1 MEENKYK
8 EAQESFSKLLTI
20 MDELREKC
28 PWDRKQTNLSL
39 KSNTIEEV
47 YELAQAI
54 EDNDYQE
61 IKKELGDLLL
71 HIVFY
76 SKIGSES
83 GEFDIKAVIDSLCE
97 KLIRRHPHIYGEVK
111 IENAEDVKK
120 TWEQIKMTE
129 GRTSVFSGVPRALD
143 SLIKAYRLQE
153 KAAGVGFD
161 WEKKE
166 QVWEKVKEEL
176 QELEHEVETQ
186 NSQEKIEEEFGDVL
200 FALINYARFL
210 KIKPE
215 HALEKT
221 NRKFIKRFQYIEQ
234 VAQEKNK
241 KLQEMSLEEM
251 DIIWNN
257 AKTMEE

>member
-1 MEENKYK
+1 MEENKHK
-8 EAQESFSKLLTI
+8 QAQESFSRLLTI
-20 MDELREKC
+20 MDELRSKC
-28 PWDRKQTNLSL
+28 PWDKKQTNLSL

-54 EDNDYQE
+54 EDNDNQE

-71 HIVFY
+71 HVVFY
-76 SKIGSES
+76 SKIGSEQ
-83 GEFDIKAVIDSLCE
+83 GEFDIKSVIDSLCE

-111 IENAEDVKK
+111 VENAEDVKK

-129 GRTSVFSGVPRALD
+129 GRSSVFSGVPRALD

-161 WEKKE
+161 WENPQ
-166 QVWEKVKEEL
+166 QVWDKVKEEL
-176 QELEHEVETQ
+176 QELEHEVEVQ
-186 NSQEKIEEEFGDVL
+186 DSQEKIEEEFGDVL

-215 HALEKT
+215 HALERT
-221 NRKFIKRFQYIEQ
+221 NRKFIKRFQYIEK
-234 VAQEKNK
+234 VAEEQNK
-241 KLQEMSLEEM
+241 KLQEMTLEEM
-251 DIIWNN
+251 DKIWNN

>member
-111 IENAEDVKK
+111 VENAEDVKK

-176 QELEHEVETQ
+176 QELEQEVETQ

-221 NRKFIKRFQYIEQ
+221 NRKFIKRFQHIEQ

>member
-111 IENAEDVKK
+111 VENAEDVKK

-176 QELEHEVETQ
+176 QELEQEVGTQ

>member
-1 MEENKYK
+1 MEQTKHE
-8 EAQESFSKLLTI
+8 EAQKSFAKLLNI

-28 PWDRKQTNLSL
+28 PWDKKQTNLSL

-54 EDNDYQE
+54 EDDDKQE

-71 HIVFY
+71 HVVFY
-76 SKIGSES
+76 SKIGSETN
-83 GEFDIKAVIDSLCE
+83 EFDIKSVIDSLCE

-111 IENAEDVKK
+111 VENAEDVKK

-129 GRTSVFSGVPRALD
+129 GRESVFSGVPRALD

-166 QVWEKVKEEL
+166 DVWNKVEEEINEL
-176 QELEHEVETQ
+176 QNEVET
-186 NSQEKIEEEFGDVL
+186 NTNKEKIEEEFGDVL

-215 HALEKT
+215 HALERT
-221 NRKFIKRFQYIEQ
+221 NRKFIKRFQYIEKI
-234 VAQEKNK
+234 AQEQNK
-241 KLQEMSLEEM
+241 KLQDMTLEEM
-251 DIIWNN
+251 DTIWNK

>member
-1 MEENKYK
+1 MEENNHKQ
-8 EAQESFSKLLTI
+8 AQESFSRLLTI
-20 MDELREKC
+20 MDELRSKC
-28 PWDRKQTNLSL
+28 PWDKKQTNLSL

-54 EDNDYQE
+54 EDNDNQE

-71 HIVFY
+71 HVVFY
-76 SKIGSES
+76 SKIGSEQ
-83 GEFDIKAVIDSLCE
+83 GEFDIKSVIDSLCE

-111 IENAEDVKK
+111 VENAEDVKK

-129 GRTSVFSGVPRALD
+129 GRSSVFSGVPRALD

-161 WEKKE
+161 WENPQ
-166 QVWEKVKEEL
+166 QVWDKVKEEL
-176 QELEHEVETQ
+176 QELEHEVEAQ
-186 NSQEKIEEEFGDVL
+186 DSQEKIEEEFGDVL

-215 HALEKT
+215 HALERT
-221 NRKFIKRFQYIEQ
+221 NRKFIKRFQYIEK
-234 VAQEKNK
+234 VAEEQNK
-241 KLQEMSLEEM
+241 KLQEMTLEEM
-251 DIIWNN
+251 DKIWNN

>member
-111 IENAEDVKK
+111 VENAEDVKK

-153 KAAGVGFD
+153 KTAGVGFD

-176 QELEHEVETQ
+176 QELEQEVEGQ

-234 VAQEKNK
+234 VAQGKNK

>member
-111 IENAEDVKK
+111 VENAEDVKK

-166 QVWEKVKEEL
+166 QVWGKVKEEL
-176 QELEHEVETQ
+176 QELEQEVEGQ

>member
-83 GEFDIKAVIDSLCE
+83 REFDIKVVIDSLCE

-111 IENAEDVKK
+111 VENAEDVKK

-176 QELEHEVETQ
+176 QELEQEVEGQ

>member
-1 MEENKYK
+1 MEENKHK
-8 EAQESFSKLLTI
+8 QAQESFSRLLTI
-20 MDELREKC
+20 MDELRSKC
-28 PWDRKQTNLSL
+28 PWDKKQTNLSL

-54 EDNDYQE
+54 EDNDNQE

-71 HIVFY
+71 HVVFY
-76 SKIGSES
+76 SKIGSEQ
-83 GEFDIKAVIDSLCE
+83 GEFDIKSVIDSLCE

-111 IENAEDVKK
+111 VENAEDVKK

-129 GRTSVFSGVPRALD
+129 GRSSVFSGVPRALD

-161 WEKKE
+161 WENPQ
-166 QVWEKVKEEL
+166 QVWDKVKEEL
-176 QELEHEVETQ
+176 QELEHEVEAQ

-215 HALEKT
+215 HALERT
-221 NRKFIKRFQYIEQ
+221 NREFIKRFQYIEK
-234 VAQEKNK
+234 VAEEQNK
-241 KLQEMSLEEM
+241 KLQEMTLEEM
-251 DIIWNN
+251 DKIWNN

>member
-8 EAQESFSKLLTI
+8 EVQESFSKLLTI

-111 IENAEDVKK
+111 VENAEDVKK

-176 QELEHEVETQ
+176 QELEQEVETQ

-234 VAQEKNK
+234 IAQEKNK

>member
-1 MEENKYK
+1 MENNKYA
-8 EAQESFSKLLTI
+8 EAQQSFAKLLEI
-20 MDELREKC
+20 MDELRAKC
-28 PWDRKQTNLSL
+28 PWDKKQTNLSL

-54 EDNDYQE
+54 EDDDKQE

-71 HIVFY
+71 HVVFY
-76 SKIGSES
+76 SKIGSEEN
-83 GEFDIKAVIDSLCE
+83 EFDIKSVIDSLCE

-111 IENAEDVKK
+111 AENAEDVKK

-129 GRTSVFSGVPRALD
+129 GRKSVFSGVPRALD

-161 WEKKE
+161 WEEKE

-176 QELEHEVETQ
+176 GELQDEVSN
-186 NSQEKIEEEFGDVL
+186 NSSPEKIEEEFGDVL

-221 NRKFIKRFQYIEQ
+221 NRKFIKRFQYIEEI
-234 VAQEKNK
+234 AQQQNK
-241 KLQEMSLEEM
+241 KLQDMSLEEM
-251 DIIWNN
+251 DNIWNQ

>member
-1 MEENKYK
+1 MEENKHK
-8 EAQESFSKLLTI
+8 QAQESFSRLLTI
-20 MDELREKC
+20 MDELRSKC
-28 PWDRKQTNLSL
+28 PWDKKQTNLSL

-54 EDNDYQE
+54 EDDDKQE

-71 HIVFY
+71 HVVFY
-76 SKIGSES
+76 SKIGSETN
-83 GEFDIKAVIDSLCE
+83 EFDIKSVIDSLCD

-111 IENAEDVKK
+111 VENAEDVKK

-129 GRTSVFSGVPRALD
+129 GRESVFSGVPRALD

-161 WEKKE
+161 WENKE
-166 QVWEKVKEEL
+166 DVWNKVEEEINEL
-176 QELEHEVETQ
+176 QNEVEANT
-186 NSQEKIEEEFGDVL
+186 NQEKIEEEFGDVL

-215 HALEKT
+215 HALERT
-221 NRKFIKRFQYIEQ
+221 NRKFIKRFQYIEKI
-234 VAQEKNK
+234 AQEQNK
-241 KLQEMSLEEM
+241 RLQDMTLEEM
-251 DIIWNN
+251 DLIWNE
-257 AKTMEE
+257 AKTKEE

>member
-1 MEENKYK
+1 MEQSKHE
-8 EAQESFSKLLTI
+8 EAKKSFVKLLNI

-28 PWDRKQTNLSL
+28 PWDKKQTNLSL

-54 EDNDYQE
+54 EDDDKQE

-71 HIVFY
+71 HVVFY
-76 SKIGSES
+76 SKIGSETN
-83 GEFDIKAVIDSLCE
+83 EFDIKSVIDSLCD

-111 IENAEDVKK
+111 VENAEDVKK

-129 GRTSVFSGVPRALD
+129 GRESVFSGVPRALD

-161 WEKKE
+161 WENKE
-166 QVWEKVKEEL
+166 DVWNKVEEEINEL
-176 QELEHEVETQ
+176 QNEVEANT
-186 NSQEKIEEEFGDVL
+186 NQEKIEEEFGDVL

-215 HALEKT
+215 HALERT
-221 NRKFIKRFQYIEQ
+221 NRKFIKRFQYIEKI
-234 VAQEKNK
+234 AQEQNK
-241 KLQEMSLEEM
+241 RLQDMTLEEM
-251 DIIWNN
+251 DLIWNE
-257 AKTMEE
+257 AKTKEE

>member
-1 MEENKYK
+1 MENNKYV
-8 EAQESFSKLLTI
+8 EAQQSFAKLLEI
-20 MDELREKC
+20 MDELRAKC
-28 PWDRKQTNLSL
+28 PWDKKQTNLSL

-54 EDNDYQE
+54 EDDDKQE

-71 HIVFY
+71 HVVFY
-76 SKIGSES
+76 SKIGSEEN
-83 GEFDIKAVIDSLCE
+83 EFDIKSVIDSLCE

-111 IENAEDVKK
+111 AENAEDVKK

-129 GRTSVFSGVPRALD
+129 GRKSVFSGVPRALD

-161 WEKKE
+161 WEEKE

-176 QELEHEVETQ
+176 GELQDEVS
-186 NSQEKIEEEFGDVL
+186 NNGSQEKIEEEFGDVL

-221 NRKFIKRFQYIEQ
+221 NRKFIKRFQYIEEI
-234 VAQEKNK
+234 AQQQNK
-241 KLQEMSLEEM
+241 KLQDMSLEEM
-251 DIIWNN
+251 DNIWNQ

>member
-71 HIVFY
+71 HVVFY

-111 IENAEDVKK
+111 VENAEDVKK

-176 QELEHEVETQ
+176 QEVEQEVETQ

>member
-1 MEENKYK
+1 MEQTKYE
-8 EAQESFSKLLTI
+8 EAQKSFAKLLNI

-28 PWDRKQTNLSL
+28 PWDKKQTNLSL

-54 EDNDYQE
+54 EDDDKQE

-71 HIVFY
+71 HVVFY
-76 SKIGSES
+76 SKIGSETN
-83 GEFDIKAVIDSLCE
+83 EFDIKSVIDSLCE

-111 IENAEDVKK
+111 VENAEDVKK

-129 GRTSVFSGVPRALD
+129 GRESVFSGVPRALD

-166 QVWEKVKEEL
+166 DVWNKVEEEINEL
-176 QELEHEVETQ
+176 QNEVET
-186 NSQEKIEEEFGDVL
+186 NTNKEKIEEEFGDVL

-215 HALEKT
+215 HALERT
-221 NRKFIKRFQYIEQ
+221 NRKFIKRFQYIEKI
-234 VAQEKNK
+234 AQEQNK
-241 KLQEMSLEEM
+241 ILQDMTLEEM
-251 DIIWNN
+251 DTIWNK

>member
-1 MEENKYK
+1 MEENKHQ
-8 EAQESFSKLLTI
+8 EALNSFSKLLTI

-71 HIVFY
+71 HVVFY

-111 IENAEDVKK
+111 VENAEDVKK

-143 SLIKAYRLQE
+143 SLIKACRLQE

-161 WEKKE
+161 WENKE

-176 QELEHEVETQ
+176 QKAGIRVEVD
-186 NSQEKIEEEFGDVL
+186 SRDEKIGYKIREAQLQKLPYMLVVGDKEIEKGAVGVRSRKDGDIGEQKLEEF
-200 FALINYARFL
+200 IC
-210 KIKPE
+210 KIKE
-215 HALEKT
+215 E
-221 NRKFIKRFQYIEQ
+221 IENY
-234 VAQEKNK
+234 VR
-241 KLQEMSLEEM
+241 
-251 DIIWNN
+251 
-257 AKTMEE
+257 

>member
-1 MEENKYK
+1 MEENKHK
-8 EAQESFSKLLTI
+8 QAQESFSRLLTI
-20 MDELREKC
+20 MDELRSKC
-28 PWDRKQTNLSL
+28 PWDKKQTNLSL

-54 EDNDYQE
+54 EDNDNQE

-71 HIVFY
+71 HVVFY
-76 SKIGSES
+76 SKIGSEQ
-83 GEFDIKAVIDSLCE
+83 GEFDIKSVIDSLCE

-111 IENAEDVKK
+111 VENAEDVKK

-129 GRTSVFSGVPRALD
+129 GRSSVFSGVPRALD

-161 WEKKE
+161 WENPQ
-166 QVWEKVKEEL
+166 QVWDKVKEEL
-176 QELEHEVETQ
+176 QELEHEVEAQ
-186 NSQEKIEEEFGDVL
+186 DSQEKIEEEFGDVL

-215 HALEKT
+215 HALERT
-221 NRKFIKRFQYIEQ
+221 NRKFIKRFQYIEK
-234 VAQEKNK
+234 VAEEQNK
-241 KLQEMSLEEM
+241 KLQEMTLEEM
-251 DIIWNN
+251 DKIWNN
-257 AKTMEE
+257 AKAMEE

>member
-76 SKIGSES
+76 SKIGSEI

-111 IENAEDVKK
+111 VENAEDVKK

-176 QELEHEVETQ
+176 QELEQEVEGQ

>member
-1 MEENKYK
+1 MGQTKHE
-8 EAQESFSKLLTI
+8 EAQKSFAKLLNI

-28 PWDRKQTNLSL
+28 PWDKKQTNLSL

-54 EDNDYQE
+54 EDDDKQE

-71 HIVFY
+71 HVVFY
-76 SKIGSES
+76 SKIGSETN
-83 GEFDIKAVIDSLCE
+83 EFDIKSVIDSLCE

-111 IENAEDVKK
+111 VENAEDVNK

-129 GRTSVFSGVPRALD
+129 GRESVFSGVPRALD

-166 QVWEKVKEEL
+166 DVWNKVEEEINEL
-176 QELEHEVETQ
+176 QNEVET
-186 NSQEKIEEEFGDVL
+186 NTNKEKIEEEFGDVL

-215 HALEKT
+215 HALERT
-221 NRKFIKRFQYIEQ
+221 NRKFIKRFQYIEKI
-234 VAQEKNK
+234 AQEQNK
-241 KLQEMSLEEM
+241 RLQDMTLEEM
-251 DIIWNN
+251 DIIWNK

>member
-8 EAQESFSKLLTI
+8 EAQESFSRLLTI
-20 MDELREKC
+20 MDELRSKC
-28 PWDRKQTNLSL
+28 PWDKKQTNLSL

-54 EDNDYQE
+54 EDDDKQE

-71 HIVFY
+71 HVVFY
-76 SKIGSES
+76 SKIGSEQ
-83 GEFDIKAVIDSLCE
+83 GEFDIRSVIDSLCE

-111 IENAEDVKK
+111 VENAEDVKK

-129 GRTSVFSGVPRALD
+129 GRSSVFSGVPRALD

-153 KAAGVGFD
+153 KAVGVGFD
-161 WEKKE
+161 WENPQ
-166 QVWEKVKEEL
+166 QVWDKVKEEL

-186 NSQEKIEEEFGDVL
+186 DSQEKIEEEFGDVL

-215 HALEKT
+215 HALERT
-221 NRKFIKRFQYIEQ
+221 NRKFIKRFQYIEK
-234 VAQEKNK
+234 VAKEQNK
-241 KLQEMSLEEM
+241 KLQEMTLEEM
-251 DIIWNN
+251 DKIWNN

>member
-1 MEENKYK
+1 MEENKHQ
-8 EAQESFSKLLTI
+8 EALNSFSKLLTI

-111 IENAEDVKK
+111 VENAEDVKK

-153 KAAGVGFD
+153 KAAGAGFD

-176 QELEHEVETQ
+176 QELEQEVEGQ

>member
-1 MEENKYK
+1 MENNKYV
-8 EAQESFSKLLTI
+8 EAQQSFAKLLEI
-20 MDELREKC
+20 MDELRAKC
-28 PWDRKQTNLSL
+28 PWDKKQTNLSL

-54 EDNDYQE
+54 EDGDKQE

-71 HIVFY
+71 HVVFY
-76 SKIGSES
+76 SKIGSEEN
-83 GEFDIKAVIDSLCE
+83 EFDIKSVIDSLCE

-111 IENAEDVKK
+111 AENAEEVKK

-129 GRTSVFSGVPRALD
+129 GRKSVFSGVPRALD

-161 WEKKE
+161 WEEKE
-166 QVWEKVKEEL
+166 QVWDKLKEEL
-176 QELEHEVETQ
+176 GELQDEVS
-186 NSQEKIEEEFGDVL
+186 NNGSQEKIEEEFGDVL

-215 HALEKT
+215 HDLEKT
-221 NRKFIKRFQYIEQ
+221 NRKFIKRFQYIEEI
-234 VAQEKNK
+234 AQQQNK
-241 KLQEMSLEEM
+241 KLQDMSLEEM
-251 DIIWNN
+251 DNIWNQ

>member
-8 EAQESFSKLLTI
+8 QAQESFSRLLTI
-20 MDELREKC
+20 MDELRSKC
-28 PWDRKQTNLSL
+28 PWDKKQTNLSL

-54 EDNDYQE
+54 EDNDNQE

-71 HIVFY
+71 HVVFY
-76 SKIGSES
+76 SKIGSEQ
-83 GEFDIKAVIDSLCE
+83 GEFDIRSVIDSLCE

-111 IENAEDVKK
+111 VENAEDVKK

-129 GRTSVFSGVPRALD
+129 GRSSVFSGVPRALD

-161 WEKKE
+161 WENPQ
-166 QVWEKVKEEL
+166 QVWDKVKEEL
-176 QELEHEVETQ
+176 QELEHEVEAQ
-186 NSQEKIEEEFGDVL
+186 DSQEKIEEEFGDVL

-215 HALEKT
+215 HALERT
-221 NRKFIKRFQYIEQ
+221 NRKFIKRFQYIEK
-234 VAQEKNK
+234 VAEEQNK
-241 KLQEMSLEEM
+241 KLQEMTLEEM
-251 DIIWNN
+251 DKIWNN
-257 AKTMEE
+257 AKAMEE

>member
-1 MEENKYK
+1 MEENKHK
-8 EAQESFSKLLTI
+8 EAQASFSKLLTI

-28 PWDRKQTNLSL
+28 PWDKKQTNLSL
-39 KSNTIEEV
+39 KSNT
-47 YELAQAI
+47 I

-83 GEFDIKAVIDSLCE
+83 REFDIKAVIDSLCE

-111 IENAEDVKK
+111 VENAEDVKK

-176 QELEHEVETQ
+176 QELEQEVEGQ

>member
-1 MEENKYK
+1 MEENKHK
-8 EAQESFSKLLTI
+8 QAQESFSRLLTI
-20 MDELREKC
+20 MDELRSKC
-28 PWDRKQTNLSL
+28 PWDKKQTNLSL

-54 EDNDYQE
+54 EDNDNQE

-71 HIVFY
+71 HVVFY
-76 SKIGSES
+76 SKIGSEQ
-83 GEFDIKAVIDSLCE
+83 GEFDIKSVIDSLCE

-111 IENAEDVKK
+111 VENAEDVKK

-129 GRTSVFSGVPRALD
+129 GRSSVFSGVPRALD

-161 WEKKE
+161 WENPQ
-166 QVWEKVKEEL
+166 QVWDKVKEEL
-176 QELEHEVETQ
+176 QELEHEVEAQ
-186 NSQEKIEEEFGDVL
+186 DSQEKIEEEFGDVL

-215 HALEKT
+215 HALERT
-221 NRKFIKRFQYIEQ
+221 NRKFIKRFQYIEK
-234 VAQEKNK
+234 VAEEQNK
-241 KLQEMSLEEM
+241 KLQEMTLEEM
-251 DIIWNN
+251 DKIWNN

>member
-1 MEENKYK
+1 MEQTKHE
-8 EAQESFSKLLTI
+8 EAQKSFAKLLNI

-28 PWDRKQTNLSL
+28 PWDKKQTNLSL

-54 EDNDYQE
+54 EDDDKQE
-61 IKKELGDLLL
+61 VKKELGDLLL
-71 HIVFY
+71 HVVFY
-76 SKIGSES
+76 SKIGSETN
-83 GEFDIKAVIDSLCE
+83 EFDIKSVIDSLCE

-111 IENAEDVKK
+111 VENAEDVKK

-129 GRTSVFSGVPRALD
+129 GRESVFSGVPRALD

-166 QVWEKVKEEL
+166 DVWNKVEEEINEL
-176 QELEHEVETQ
+176 QNEVET
-186 NSQEKIEEEFGDVL
+186 NTNKEKIEEEFGDVL

-215 HALEKT
+215 HALERT
-221 NRKFIKRFQYIEQ
+221 NRKFIKRFQYIEKI
-234 VAQEKNK
+234 AQEQNK
-241 KLQEMSLEEM
+241 RLQDMTLEEM
-251 DIIWNN
+251 DTIWNK

>member
-1 MEENKYK
+1 MENNKYV
-8 EAQESFSKLLTI
+8 EAQQSFAKLLEI
-20 MDELREKC
+20 MDELRAKC
-28 PWDRKQTNLSL
+28 PWDKKQTNLSL

-54 EDNDYQE
+54 EDGDKQE

-71 HIVFY
+71 HVVFY
-76 SKIGSES
+76 SKIGSEEN
-83 GEFDIKAVIDSLCE
+83 EFDIKSVIDSLCE

-111 IENAEDVKK
+111 AENAEEVKK

-129 GRTSVFSGVPRALD
+129 GRKSVFSGVPRALD

-161 WEKKE
+161 WEEKE
-166 QVWEKVKEEL
+166 QVWDKLKEEL
-176 QELEHEVETQ
+176 GELQDEVS
-186 NSQEKIEEEFGDVL
+186 NNGSQEKIEEEFGDVL

-221 NRKFIKRFQYIEQ
+221 NRKFIKRFQYIEEI
-234 VAQEKNK
+234 AQQQNK
-241 KLQEMSLEEM
+241 KLQDMSLEEM
-251 DIIWNN
+251 DNIWNQ

>member
-1 MEENKYK
+1 MEQTKHE
-8 EAQESFSKLLTI
+8 EAQKSFAKLLNI

-28 PWDRKQTNLSL
+28 PWDKKQTNLSL

-54 EDNDYQE
+54 EDDDKQE

-71 HIVFY
+71 HVVFY
-76 SKIGSES
+76 SKIGSETN
-83 GEFDIKAVIDSLCE
+83 EFDIKSVIDSLCE

-111 IENAEDVKK
+111 VENAEDVKK

-129 GRTSVFSGVPRALD
+129 GRESVFSGVPRALD

-166 QVWEKVKEEL
+166 DVWNKVEEEINEL
-176 QELEHEVETQ
+176 QNEVET
-186 NSQEKIEEEFGDVL
+186 NTNKEKIEEEFGDVL

-215 HALEKT
+215 HALERT
-221 NRKFIKRFQYIEQ
+221 NRKFIKRFQYIEKI
-234 VAQEKNK
+234 AQEQNK
-241 KLQEMSLEEM
+241 RLQDMTLEEM
-251 DIIWNN
+251 DTIWNK

>member
-111 IENAEDVKK
+111 VENAEDVKK

-176 QELEHEVETQ
+176 Q
-186 NSQEKIEEEFGDVL
+186 
-200 FALINYARFL
+200 
-210 KIKPE
+210 
-215 HALEKT
+215 
-221 NRKFIKRFQYIEQ
+221 
-234 VAQEKNK
+234 
-241 KLQEMSLEEM
+241 
-251 DIIWNN
+251 
-257 AKTMEE
+257 

>member
-1 MEENKYK
+1 MEENRYQ
-8 EAQESFSKLLTI
+8 EAQKSFANLLKI

-28 PWDRKQTNLSL
+28 PWDKKQTNLSL

-54 EDNDYQE
+54 EDDEQQE

-71 HIVFY
+71 HVVFY
-76 SKIGSES
+76 SKIGSEKN
-83 GEFDIKAVIDSLCE
+83 EFDIKSVIDSLCE

-111 IENAEDVKK
+111 VENAEDVKK

-129 GRTSVFSGVPRALD
+129 GRKSVFSGVPRALD

-166 QVWEKVKEEL
+166 DVWNKVEEEIKEL
-176 QELEHEVETQ
+176 QDEVQT
-186 NSQEKIEEEFGDVL
+186 NTSQEKIEEEFGDVL

-234 VAQEKNK
+234 IAQNENK
-241 KLQEMSLEEM
+241 KLQDMTLEEM
-251 DIIWNN
+251 DKIWNQ

>member
-83 GEFDIKAVIDSLCE
+83 GEFDIKSVIDSLCE

-111 IENAEDVKK
+111 VENAEDVKK

-176 QELEHEVETQ
+176 QELEQELEGQ

-234 VAQEKNK
+234 IAQEKNK

>member
-1 MEENKYK
+1 MEQSKHE
-8 EAQESFSKLLTI
+8 EAKKSFVKLLNI

-28 PWDRKQTNLSL
+28 PWDKKQTNLSL

-54 EDNDYQE
+54 EDDDKQE

-71 HIVFY
+71 HVVFY
-76 SKIGSES
+76 SKIGSETN
-83 GEFDIKAVIDSLCE
+83 EFDIKSVIDSLCD

-111 IENAEDVKK
+111 VENAEDVKK

-129 GRTSVFSGVPRALD
+129 GRESVFSGVPRALD

-161 WEKKE
+161 WENKE
-166 QVWEKVKEEL
+166 DVWNKVEEEIKEL
-176 QELEHEVETQ
+176 QNEVEANT
-186 NSQEKIEEEFGDVL
+186 NQEKIEEEFGDVL

-215 HALEKT
+215 HALERT
-221 NRKFIKRFQYIEQ
+221 NRKFIKRFQYIEKI
-234 VAQEKNK
+234 AQEQNK
-241 KLQEMSLEEM
+241 RLQDMTLEEM
-251 DIIWNN
+251 DLIWNK

>member
-71 HIVFY
+71 HVVFY

-111 IENAEDVKK
+111 VENAEDVKK

-143 SLIKAYRLQE
+143 SLIKACRLQE

-176 QELEHEVETQ
+176 QELEQEVETQ

-221 NRKFIKRFQYIEQ
+221 NRKFIKRFQHIEQ

>member
-111 IENAEDVKK
+111 VENAEDVKK

-176 QELEHEVETQ
+176 QEVEQEVEGQ

>member
-1 MEENKYK
+1 MEENKHK
-8 EAQESFSKLLTI
+8 QAQESFSRLLTI
-20 MDELREKC
+20 MDELRSKC
-28 PWDRKQTNLSL
+28 PWDKKQTNLSL

-54 EDNDYQE
+54 EDNDNQE

-71 HIVFY
+71 HVVFY
-76 SKIGSES
+76 SKIGSEQ
-83 GEFDIKAVIDSLCE
+83 GEFDIKSVIDSLCE

-111 IENAEDVKK
+111 VENAEDVKK

-129 GRTSVFSGVPRALD
+129 GRSSVFSGVPRALD

-161 WEKKE
+161 WENPQ
-166 QVWEKVKEEL
+166 QVWDKVKEEL
-176 QELEHEVETQ
+176 QELEHEVEAQ
-186 NSQEKIEEEFGDVL
+186 DSQEKIEEEFGDVL

-215 HALEKT
+215 HALERT
-221 NRKFIKRFQYIEQ
+221 NRKFIKRFQYIEK
-234 VAQEKNK
+234 VAKEQNK
-241 KLQEMSLEEM
+241 KLQEMTLEEM
-251 DIIWNN
+251 DKIWNN

>member
-61 IKKELGDLLL
+61 INKELGDLLL

-83 GEFDIKAVIDSLCE
+83 REFDIKAVIDSLCE
-97 KLIRRHPHIYGEVK
+97 KLIRRHPQIYGEVK
-111 IENAEDVKK
+111 VENAEDVKK

-176 QELEHEVETQ
+176 QELEQEVEGQ

>member
-1 MEENKYK
+1 MEQSKHE
-8 EAQESFSKLLTI
+8 EAKKSFVKLLNI
-20 MDELREKC
+20 MDKLREKC
-28 PWDRKQTNLSL
+28 PWDKKQTNLSL

-54 EDNDYQE
+54 EDDDKQE

-71 HIVFY
+71 HVVFY
-76 SKIGSES
+76 SKIGSETN
-83 GEFDIKAVIDSLCE
+83 EFDIKSVIDSLCD

-111 IENAEDVKK
+111 VENAEDVKK

-129 GRTSVFSGVPRALD
+129 GRESVFSGVPRALD

-161 WEKKE
+161 WENKE
-166 QVWEKVKEEL
+166 DVWNKVEEEIKEL
-176 QELEHEVETQ
+176 QNEVEANAT
-186 NSQEKIEEEFGDVL
+186 QEKIEEEFGDVL

-215 HALEKT
+215 HALERT
-221 NRKFIKRFQYIEQ
+221 NRKFIKRFQYIEKI
-234 VAQEKNK
+234 AQEQNK
-241 KLQEMSLEEM
+241 RLQDMTLEEM
-251 DIIWNN
+251 DLIWNE
-257 AKTMEE
+257 AKTKEE